1 MPPSRPTDRLA
12 MPSLQPTKPRKTH
25 QQVYC
30 QIISYGNDGSSVNNV
45 PLLLFF
51 VSRHLD
57 CRSMYIYIYTIIYI
71 LYVCVNMW
79 ILCILHIDT
88 NVYYNN
94 LIEYIWLHT
103 YILCMYVIYIYIHMH
118 IIHVTTTSRADSAY
132 NHDPARRPWLHGW
145 SNTELQ
151 GDQGDGTD
159 GRWKTLKR
167 LGLDHY
173 GSIPINTIF
182 RGMNIHLPAI
192 LMFTRG
198 TRFWHTALWQ

>member
-51 VSRHLD
+51 SRHLD

-103 YILCMYVIYIYIHMH
+103 YILCMYVIYTYTHAYHPCNHNQPRRQRLQPWPGPASMAPWLIEH
-118 IIHVTTTSRADSAY
+118 RA
-132 NHDPARRPWLHGW
+132 PRRPRRRNGREMEHLEAVGIRSLWV
-145 SNTELQ
+145 NT
-151 GDQGDGTD
+151 
-159 GRWKTLKR
+159 
-167 LGLDHY
+167 Y
-173 GSIPINTIF
+173 
-182 RGMNIHLPAI
+182 
-192 LMFTRG
+192 
-198 TRFWHTALWQ
+198 